1 MPEPLILK
9 VQADTQGVPEGLN
22 RVTRSAEGLD
32 VSSRK
37 ASVAIKGFV
46 QDLAQARD
54 GADVASAALGAF
66 SKILGTSLAATGVVI
81 AGKAI
86 VDSFQKVATIVEET
100 RDRIAKASAEIKK
113 SGLDVGFSQASAE
126 AKRLSDEAESAR
138 ASIEKLDKSFL
149 LGLVATITGAREE
162 LGKLA
167 QESEKLSQ
175 QRLFEGARAERIRTE
190 ERAGLEG
197 GALQVRDVQERLAKE
212 LQAVNVLTPEGA
224 AAANE
229 LRKRAEL
236 DIQAIRK
243 KAEDEFYQKQS
254 QQELKLIDADIAG
267 AEAAAKIARQ
277 SDRDAAKQAEESLNR
292 LYEERAKKEEEI
304 RKKQEK
310 ATKESVL
317 LQEKVLDAQDRV
329 NEARKRVIEADA
341 EVADLALKASGTGR
355 GAGQRATSLEI
366 GAQRA
371 AERAFQNEQRR
382 LTRQAYEDFKLA
394 SEVVGQPADRYSFNR
409 EQQRRLE
416 EQQKQAAREPFNQ
429 QEEAQ
434 KNLQSS
440 EAYLKAINKLLEDNL
455 NELKTYAHV
464 V

>member
-1 MPEPLILK
+1 
-9 VQADTQGVPEGLN
+9 
-22 RVTRSAEGLD
+22 
-32 VSSRK
+32 
-37 ASVAIKGFV
+37 
-46 QDLAQARD
+46 
-54 GADVASAALGAF
+54 LGAF

-86 VDSFQKVATIVEET
+86 VDSFQKVSESV
-100 RDRIAKASAEIKK
+100 DKAKDSLAS
-113 SGLDVGFSQASAE
+113 
-126 AKRLSDEAESAR
+126 
-138 ASIEKLDKSFL
+138 
-149 LGLVATITGAREE
+149 AREE
-162 LGKLA
+162 IGKM
-167 QESEKLSQ
+167 
-175 QRLFEGARAERIRTE
+175 GAI
-190 ERAGLEG
+190 AGL
-197 GALQVRDVQERLAKE
+197 A
-212 LQAVNVLTPEGA
+212 EGA
-224 AAANE
+224 AQANLLYRAASEAEKAIKEIEKSRLQNFIAEIRGAKDELSAMAAEARKAAEAASLEGIQRQAAEISIDEGRTEADKAAAKAAEKFTPLINE
-229 LRKRAEL
+229 ARKLGNQPLVESLIIEQQKAAQKAVNDLR
-236 DIQAIRK
+236 Q
-243 KAEDEFYQKQS
+243 KAFDEFDRKQAQQK
-254 QQELKLIDADIAG
+254 LKLIDADIAG

-341 EVADLALKASGTGR
+341 KVADLTLKASGTGR

-416 EQQKQAAREPFNQ
+416 EKQRQAAREPFNQ

-434 KNLQSS
+434 KNLKSS

>member
-66 SKILGTSLAATGVVI
+66 SKVLGTSLAATGVVI

-86 VDSFQKVATIVEET
+86 VDSFQKVSTIVEET
-100 RDRIAKASAEIKK
+100 KDRIAKASAEIKK

-126 AKRLSDEAESAR
+126 AKKLSDEAESAR

-167 QESEKLSQ
+167 QESENLSQ
-175 QRLFEGARAERIRTE
+175 QRLFEGARAERIRAQ
-190 ERAGLEG
+190 ERVGLEG
-197 GALQVRDVQERLAKE
+197 AKLQIKDIEDRL
-212 LQAVNVLTPEGA
+212 T
-224 AAANE
+224 
-229 LRKRAEL
+229 
-236 DIQAIRK
+236 
-243 KAEDEFYQKQS
+243 
-254 QQELKLIDADIAG
+254 QELKPFNLQTKAGRAGAAEVVARAEIEKDKIRQKAFDEFDRKQAQKKLKEIEAEIDG

-277 SDRDAAKQAEESLNR
+277 SDRDAAKQAEESLKK
-292 LYEERAKKEEEI
+292 LYEEKAKKEEEI
-304 RKKQEK
+304 KKKQEK

-341 EVADLALKASGTGR
+341 KVADLTLKASGTGR

-394 SEVVGQPADRYSFNR
+394 SEVAGQPADRYSFNR

-416 EQQKQAAREPFNQ
+416 EQQRQAAREPFNQ

-434 KNLQSS
+434 KNLKSS

>member
-1 MPEPLILK
+1 
-9 VQADTQGVPEGLN
+9 
-22 RVTRSAEGLD
+22 
-32 VSSRK
+32 
-37 ASVAIKGFV
+37 
-46 QDLAQARD
+46 
-54 GADVASAALGAF
+54 
-66 SKILGTSLAATGVVI
+66 
-81 AGKAI
+81 
-86 VDSFQKVATIVEET
+86 
-100 RDRIAKASAEIKK
+100 
-113 SGLDVGFSQASAE
+113 
-126 AKRLSDEAESAR
+126 
-138 ASIEKLDKSFL
+138 
-149 LGLVATITGAREE
+149 
-162 LGKLA
+162 
-167 QESEKLSQ
+167 
-175 QRLFEGARAERIRTE
+175 
-190 ERAGLEG
+190 
-197 GALQVRDVQERLAKE
+197 
-212 LQAVNVLTPEGA
+212 VLTPEGA

-243 KAEDEFYQKQS
+243 KAEDEFDKKQS

-341 EVADLALKASGTGR
+341 EVADLTLKASGTGR

-394 SEVVGQPADRYSFNR
+394 SEVAGQPADRYSFNR

-416 EQQKQAAREPFNQ
+416 EQQRQAAREPFNQ

>member
-9 VQADTQGVPEGLN
+9 VQADTQGVPEGFN
-22 RVTRSAEGLD
+22 RITRSAEGLD
-32 VSSRK
+32 ISSRK
-37 ASVAIKGFV
+37 ASNAIKGFV

-66 SKILGTSLAATGVVI
+66 SKILGTSLAATGVII

-86 VDSFQKVATIVEET
+86 IDSFQKVSTIVEET
-100 RDRIAKASAEIKK
+100 KDRIAKASSEIKK
-113 SGLDVGFSQASAE
+113 SGLDVGFSQAAGE
-126 AKRLSDEAESAR
+126 AKRLSDEAETAR
-138 ASIEKLDKSFL
+138 TSIEKLDKSFL
-149 LGLVATITGAREE
+149 MGLVATITGAREE

-167 QESEKLSQ
+167 QEADKLSQ
-175 QRLFEGARAERIRTE
+175 QRLFEGARAERIRTQ

-236 DIQAIRK
+236 DILAIRK
-243 KAEDEFYQKQS
+243 KAEDEFDKKQA
-254 QQELKLIDADIAG
+254 QQELKLIDANISG

-277 SDRDAAKQAEESLNR
+277 SDRDAAKQAEESLKK
-292 LYEERAKKEEEI
+292 LYEEKAKKEEEI
-304 RKKQEK
+304 QKKQEK
-310 ATKESVL
+310 AIKESVL
-317 LQEKVLDAQDRV
+317 LQEKALDAQDRV

-341 EVADLALKASGTGR
+341 KVADLTLKAFGTGR

-382 LTRQAYEDFKLA
+382 LTEQAYKDFKFM
-394 SEVVGQPADRYSFNR
+394 SEVAGQPADRYAFNR
-409 EQQRRLE
+409 EQQRKLE
-416 EQQKQAAREPFNQ
+416 EQRKQAAREPFTQ

-434 KNLQSS
+434 KNLKSS
-440 EAYLKAINKLLEDNL
+440 EAYLKSINKLLEDNL
-455 NELKTYAHV
+455 EELRKYAFV
-464 V
+464 T